1 MGQVRCRKQGLQLDS
16 LTSRPLQTSGEEWV
30 ALCPLYLVYPIQ
42 WSLNAR
48 CPAGH
53 PDPGTNRQS
62 PKPLTAPGLELFEG
76 ELLGE
81 EFLNKPIIKTRE
93 NCTKWSM
100 NVKGPTFFS
109 FQDLG
114 VPRFSH

>member
-1 MGQVRCRKQGLQLDS
+1 MARWARLGAESRVCSWAASLLDLFKLQGKN
-16 LTSRPLQTSGEEWV
+16 WV
-30 ALCPLYLVYPIQ
+30 ALCPLYLIYPIQ

-81 EFLNKPIIKTRE
+81 EFLNKPIIRQGRTAQ
-93 NCTKWSM
+93 S
-100 NVKGPTFFS
+100 
-109 FQDLG
+109 G
-114 VPRFSH
+114 V